1 LSLFT
6 VIIKVSSQQPPFASF
21 IIHKYINRTRSFT
34 RPPVYHALFGYF
46 SVALSLSF
54 ALNSSFFKMLFS
66 KVTLSL
72 SVLQIVAA
80 HTVFTTLFVNL
91 GDGTCIRM
99 PKTPNNCT
107 DPIND
112 LASNDMACG
121 FDGTVGVARVC
132 PVTQASKLTFLFRE
146 YADGSEPGAIDIS
159 HKGPCAV
166 YMKAVASAVTDVGYG
181 AGWFKIWESGYDS
194 TTSQCKSY
202 PVKLVELQLTP
213 ACRVHGEAH
222 TKQWPPIR

>member
-1 LSLFT
+1 MVLFL
-6 VIIKVSSQQPPFASF
+6 VVNICFVLVYRHHQPSSQQHSFASF
-21 IIHKYINRTRSFT
+21 IIQQRVSKIRSFT
-34 RPPVYHALFGYF
+34 GPLGRHALFGF
-46 SVALSLSF
+46 IIVATFRSF
-54 ALNSSFFKMLFS
+54 AVSDFFKMLLS

-80 HTVFTTLFVNL
+80 HTIFTTLFVNDVNL

-99 PKTPNNCT
+99 PQTPNNCT

-112 LASNDMACG
+112 LGSNDMACG

-132 PVTQASKLTFLFRE
+132 PVAQTSKLTFLFRE

-166 YMKAVASAVTDVGYG
+166 YMKAVTSAVTDVGYG

-194 TTSQCKSY
+194 ITSQCR
-202 PVKLVELQLTP
+202 P
-213 ACRVHGEAH
+213 
-222 TKQWPPIR
+222 